1 MLGHHLA
8 DGGSKDRGFSLS
20 CFQLFDAGEEN
31 VLFFF
36 GVGSQLHTHAGEN
49 FIELDEGRGVTTMH
63 VSHSFGHGMNAGK
76 LLAEEAVVLINNII
90 SKLGGRERGG
100 VDGGWLSLIF
110 FCFEGLQDRFEG
122 NALARACLAK
132 GELTLAAEAHVV
144 KLEDAAEIGV
154 ACHNFADGLIGQR
167 SARRGYG

>member
-1 MLGHHLA
+1 MLHHHLA
-8 DGGSKDRGFSLS
+8 DGSSKGGGISLS
-20 CFQLFDAGEEN
+20 RFQLFDAGEEN
-31 VLFFF
+31 VLLFF
-36 GVGSQLHTHAGEN
+36 GMCSQLDAHSGKDLV
-49 FIELDEGRGVTTMH
+49 ELDEGRCVATMH
-63 VSHSFGHGMNAGK
+63 IGNPFGHGMNAGK

-167 SARRGYG
+167 SARRGDG